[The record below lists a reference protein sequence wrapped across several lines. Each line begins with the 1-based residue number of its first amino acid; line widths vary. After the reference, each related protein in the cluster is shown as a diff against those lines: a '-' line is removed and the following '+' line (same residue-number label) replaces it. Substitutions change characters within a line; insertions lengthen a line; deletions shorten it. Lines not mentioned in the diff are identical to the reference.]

1 MLREA
6 KSGETLEIPPLISE
20 QAGTASWEFSD
31 GTELGCFCTFEDLTD
46 GAHPLPPHVLNSCR
60 NDRCPSLEQRRTD
73 KQDSKLVQFFATPGL
88 KASESSV
95 PGSSASQP
103 PEEVKEKNSTGHQ
116 DVEEVR
122 HKVRSLVQICAV
134 RYSER
139 RGSFC
144 FFVPHTK
151 QKKLGR
157 RIIALCH

>member
-20 QAGTASWEFSD
+20 QAGTASWGFSD

-46 GAHPLPPHVLNSCR
+46 GAHLLPPHVLNSCR

-88 KASESSV
+88 KASERAPHRST
-95 PGSSASQP
+95 PK
-103 PEEVKEKNSTGHQ
+103 EVKEKNSTGHQ

-122 HKVRSLVQICAV
+122 HKSAFACSNLCRQI
-134 RYSER
+134 
-139 RGSFC
+139 
-144 FFVPHTK
+144 
-151 QKKLGR
+151 L
-157 RIIALCH
+157 

>member
-1 MLREA
+1 M
-6 KSGETLEIPPLISE
+6 ISE
-20 QAGTASWEFSD
+20 QTGTASLEFSD
-31 GTELGCFCTFEDLTD
+31 RTELRCFCTFEDLTD

-60 NDRCPSLEQRRTD
+60 NDRCPSLEQHRTD
-73 KQDSKLVQFFATPGL
+73 KQDSKLVQFFATPVL
-88 KASESSV
+88 KASECSV
-95 PGSSASQP
+95 PISSTSQP
-103 PEEVKEKNSTGHQ
+103 SKVVKEKNSTGHQ

-144 FFVPHTK
+144 FFVTHTK

-157 RIIALCH
+157 TRIALCN

>member
-1 MLREA
+1 M
-6 KSGETLEIPPLISE
+6 ISE
-20 QAGTASWEFSD
+20 QTGAVSWEFSD
-31 GTELGCFCTFEDLTD
+31 RTELRCFCTFEGLTD

-60 NDRCPSLEQRRTD
+60 NARCPSLEQRRTD
-73 KQDSKLVQFFATPGL
+73 KQDSKLVQSFAAPGL
-88 KASESSV
+88 KASRAACPEA
-95 PGSSASQP
+95 SASQP
-103 PEEVKEKNSTGHQ
+103 SMEVKEKNSTGHQ

-157 RIIALCH
+157 TRIALCN